1 MSSVALGARFSE
13 LAILA
18 CLPPESG
25 APCAHVTSLPR
36 SGFDFTL
43 PPRPWFFHHLRAPR
57 FNRWATLHQI
67 GLGDGRPREV
77 QLKLTPGMANASSHA
92 SSRPEIMLAQTQS
105 LRQMAAAFRLQRC
118 CDVLKVDVEG
128 EELYSLVD
136 GPQAADNL
144 AFIRSNVTQLQLEL
158 HVTDVRR
165 ARALGDALDAI
176 GLKPFRKESNP
187 NVETKCAEIAY
198 INVRKIRAERQRD
211 E

>member
-1 MSSVALGARFSE
+1 M
-13 LAILA
+13 
-18 CLPPESG
+18 
-25 APCAHVTSLPR
+25 
-36 SGFDFTL
+36 
-43 PPRPWFFHHLRAPR
+43 
-57 FNRWATLHQI
+57 HQI

-77 QLKLTPGMANASSHA
+77 QLKLTPGMANARSRA

-158 HVTDVRR
+158 HVTDARR
-165 ARALGDALDAI
+165 ARALGDALNAI
-176 GLKPFRKESNP
+176 GLKPFHKELNP
-187 NVETKCAEIAY
+187 NVGTKCAEIAY
-198 INVRKIRAERQRD
+198 INVLKIRRERD
-211 E
+211 GE